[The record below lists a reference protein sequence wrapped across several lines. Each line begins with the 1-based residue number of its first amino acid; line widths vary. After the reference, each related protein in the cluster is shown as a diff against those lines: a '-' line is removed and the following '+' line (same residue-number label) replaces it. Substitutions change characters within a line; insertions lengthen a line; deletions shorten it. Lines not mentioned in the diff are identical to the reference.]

1 MSAESSAPPP
11 ITDLHAAER
20 LASENADR
28 LRHAGGI
35 GWLAWDSRRFAEGEE
50 EAHRAAKR
58 NAADLLADAMKEGDA
73 KAVSAA
79 ARQCGEPRIRG
90 VLALAAT
97 DERLSVTADQLDADP
112 HLLNVQ
118 NGVVDLRDG
127 SLRDHDPALLM
138 TKIAGAEYVPDARS
152 ERWQRHI
159 ARATGGDVETAEF
172 LQRAAGYSA
181 CGTTAEE
188 VAMFA
193 YGAGATGKTTTLE
206 ALRAALG
213 EYAAVADFA
222 TFLAGRG
229 DGDAATPGV
238 ARLAGARLVIAS
250 EVNAGQ
256 KFNPSRLK
264 ALTGG
269 ERLVARRL
277 HRDPVEFT
285 PAFTLWLAAN
295 ERPGIP
301 ADDDAA
307 WRRIRLV
314 PFGRIIPADER
325 DPGHKRAL
333 TTDPG
338 ELAAV
343 LAWVVAGAVAWHGSG
358 LGTSAAVEGAI
369 ADYRNACDP
378 LRDWLDT
385 CCQLRTGEQTG
396 GRELRRSYESWTRA
410 SGEEPCTPADFAQAL
425 TGHGIKRRRGKAG
438 VHWQGIL
445 LRSGVAGVAGVG
457 DNGKS
462 PIRAHTGEFPER
474 GTPATPTTPDSRLRV
489 VGP

>member
-1 MSAESSAPPP
+1 VSAESP
-11 ITDLHAAER
+11 ITDLYAAER
-20 LASENADR
+20 FASENAQT
-28 LRHAGGI
+28 LRHVSGV
-35 GWLAWDSRRFAEGEE
+35 GWLAWDGRRWAPGEE

-58 NAADLLADAMKEGDA
+58 NAADTLAAAMEGGDA
-73 KAVSAA
+73 KAISAA

-97 DERLSVTADQLDADP
+97 DKQLSVSADKLDADP

-118 NGVVDLRDG
+118 NGVIDLRDG
-127 SLRDHDPALLM
+127 TLSDHDPALLM
-138 TKIAGAEYVPDARS
+138 TKIAGAAFVADARS
-152 ERWQRHI
+152 ERWEAHI
-159 ARATGGDVETAEF
+159 GRSTGGDIETAEF

-181 CGTTAEE
+181 HGSTAEE
-188 VAMFA
+188 IALFA

-213 EYAAVADFA
+213 EYATVADFG

-277 HRDPVEFT
+277 HRDPFEFT

-307 WRRIRLV
+307 WRRIRLL
-314 PFGRIIPADER
+314 PFGRIIPADDR
-325 DPGHKRAL
+325 DPAHKRAL
-333 TTDPG
+333 TSDPD

-343 LAWVVAGAVAWHGSG
+343 LAWVVAGAVAWHANG
-358 LGTSAAVEGAI
+358 LGTSAAIESAI
-369 ADYRNACDP
+369 TDYRNACDP
-378 LRDWLDT
+378 ILEWLNT
-385 CCQLRTGEQTG
+385 CCQLRTNEQTG
-396 GRELRRSYESWTRA
+396 ARDLRRSYESWTRA
-410 SGEEPCTPADFAQAL
+410 SGEEPCTPADFGQAL
-425 TGHGIKRRRGKAG
+425 TAHGIKRKRLKAG
-438 VHWQGIL
+438 IHWQGIVI
-445 LRSGVAGVAGVG
+445 RSGVAGVAGVG
-457 DNGKS
+457 VNGNS
-462 PIRAHTGEFPER
+462 SMRARMSDFPER
-474 GTPATPTTPDSRLRV
+474 GTPATPTTPDDHLRV
-489 VGP
+489 VRP

>member
-1 MSAESSAPPP
+1 MSTP

-20 LASENADR
+20 LASENAER
-28 LRHAGGI
+28 LRHVSGI
-35 GWLAWDSRRFAEGEE
+35 GWLAWDGRRWAPGDD

-58 NAADLLADAMKEGDA
+58 NAAGLLVAAMEEGDV
-73 KAVSAA
+73 KATSAA
-79 ARQCGEPRIRG
+79 ARQCSEPRIRG

-97 DERLSVTADQLDADP
+97 DEQLSVTADELDADG

-127 SLRDHDPALLM
+127 SLHDHDPALLM
-138 TKIAGAEYVPDARS
+138 TKIAGAAFVADAHS

-159 ARATGGDVETAEF
+159 GRATGGDVETAEF

-181 CGTTAEE
+181 HGSTAEE
-188 VAMFA
+188 VALFA

-256 KFNPSRLK
+256 RFNPSRLK

-314 PFGRIIPADER
+314 PFGRIIPLDER
-325 DPGHKRAL
+325 DPAHKRAL
-333 TTDPG
+333 TSDPD

-343 LAWVVAGAVAWHGSG
+343 LAWVVAGAVAWHGGG

-385 CCQLRTGEQTG
+385 CCQLRTAEQTG
-396 GRELRRSYESWTRA
+396 ARELRRSYESWTRA

-425 TGHGIKRRRGKAG
+425 TGHGIKRKRLKAG
-438 VHWQGIL
+438 IHWQGIII
-445 LRSGVAGVAGVG
+445 RSGVGGVGGVG

-462 PIRAHTGEFPER
+462 PIRAHMEEFPER
-474 GTPATPTTPDSRLRV
+474 GTPTTPATPDDHLRLV
-489 VGP
+489 KP